1 MLLSQRWR
9 DSGTIVPKLGSLLLK
24 IPDEFKPFAALG
36 IGAFIL
42 VCLVLFHGVSLHRIL
57 VMHRRAEAFLRS
69 GRPHVW
75 TAEML
80 FAWSTFLMLTLHLIE
95 IMTWAFALVHLGL
108 ILRPADSIYFCA
120 NAYTTL
126 GYGSVDLGTSWRN
139 ISPIIAISGL
149 FTFAWTTS
157 SLVGMVAS
165 HIRLLEQLDV
175 ERTEERE
182 MRAEELRDAWAAHS
196 KERNAERASREDAR
210 KRASTLSFFERRK
223 IWREERRKEK
233 EMRAATRSEIK
244 DLYRKERLD
253 EEKLGQ
259 EMDPENSANSKD
271 NK

>member
-1 MLLSQRWR
+1 M
-9 DSGTIVPKLGSLLLK
+9 PKLSSLLLK

-36 IGAFIL
+36 IGALIL

-57 VMHRRAEAFLRS
+57 VLHRRAEAFLRS

-80 FAWSTFLMLTLHLIE
+80 FAWSVFLMLALHLIE
-95 IMTWAFALVHLGL
+95 IMTWAFALVHMGL

-126 GYGSVDLGTSWRN
+126 GYGTVDLGTSWRN

-182 MRAEELRDAWAAHS
+182 MRADELRAAWTTHS
-196 KERNAERASREDAR
+196 EEKSAERASREDAK
-210 KRASTLSFFERRK
+210 KRASTASFFERRK
-223 IWREERRKEK
+223 IWAEERKKEK
-233 EMRAATRSEIK
+233 ELRTAARREIA
-244 DLYRKERLD
+244 DLYHKERLD
-253 EEKLGQ
+253 EERLGQ
-259 EMDPENSANSKD
+259 EMTPDNSADPKD
-271 NK
+271 KK

>member
-1 MLLSQRWR
+1 M
-9 DSGTIVPKLGSLLLK
+9 PKLSSLLLK

-36 IGAFIL
+36 IGALIL

-57 VMHRRAEAFLRS
+57 VLHRRAEAFLRS

-80 FAWSTFLMLTLHLIE
+80 FAWSVFLMLALHLIE
-95 IMTWAFALVHLGL
+95 IMTWAFALVHMGL

-126 GYGSVDLGTSWRN
+126 GYGTVDLGTNWRN

-165 HIRLLEQLDV
+165 HIRLLEQLDI

-182 MRAEELRDAWAAHS
+182 MRADELRVRGLPTRRRKAPKAPAGRTPRSRPAQLHFSSAA
-196 KERNAERASREDAR
+196 RFGR
-210 KRASTLSFFERRK
+210 KRGRKKKSYARR
-223 IWREERRKEK
+223 R
-233 EMRAATRSEIK
+233 
-244 DLYRKERLD
+244 
-253 EEKLGQ
+253 EEKLPTSTTKSVW
-259 EMDPENSANSKD
+259 MRRS
-271 NK
+271 

>member
-1 MLLSQRWR
+1 M
-9 DSGTIVPKLGSLLLK
+9 PKLSSLLLK

-36 IGAFIL
+36 IGALIL

-57 VMHRRAEAFLRS
+57 VLHRRAEAFLRS

-80 FAWSTFLMLTLHLIE
+80 FAWSVFLMLALHLIE
-95 IMTWAFALVHLGL
+95 IMTWAFALVHMGL

-126 GYGSVDLGTSWRN
+126 GYGTVDLGTSWRN

-182 MRAEELRDAWAAHS
+182 MRADGAESRVDYPLGGEKRRKRQPGGRQEAGQHSFIFPAPQDLGGREE
-196 KERNAERASREDAR
+196 ER
-210 KRASTLSFFERRK
+210 KRATRGG
-223 IWREERRKEK
+223 EK
-233 EMRAATRSEIK
+233 RNCRPLPQRAS
-244 DLYRKERLD
+244 
-253 EEKLGQ
+253 G
-259 EMDPENSANSKD
+259 
-271 NK
+271 

>member
-1 MLLSQRWR
+1 MPNLS
-9 DSGTIVPKLGSLLLK
+9 SLLLK

-57 VMHRRAEAFLRS
+57 VLHRRAEAFLRS

-75 TAEML
+75 SAEML
-80 FAWSTFLMLTLHLIE
+80 FAWSVFLMLALHLTK

-126 GYGSVDLGTSWRN
+126 GYGAVDLGTSWRN

-165 HIRLLEQLDV
+165 HIRLLEQLDL
-175 ERTEERE
+175 ERAEERE
-182 MRAEELRDAWAAHS
+182 MRAAEVRAAWTAHS
-196 KERNAERASREDAR
+196 NEKQAERTSRDDAR
-210 KRASTLSFFERRK
+210 KRAGTVSFFERRK
-223 IWREERRKEK
+223 IWAEERKKEK
-233 EMRAATRSEIK
+233 ELRAAARKQIA
-244 DLYRKERLD
+244 DLYHQERLD

-259 EMDPENSANSKD
+259 EMNPDNSPDSKD
-271 NK
+271 KK

>member
-1 MLLSQRWR
+1 M
-9 DSGTIVPKLGSLLLK
+9 PKLGSLLLK

-80 FAWSTFLMLTLHLIE
+80 FAWSVFLMLTLHLVE

-126 GYGSVDLGTSWRN
+126 GYGMVDLGTSWRN

-157 SLVGMVAS
+157 SLVGMVSS

-182 MRAEELRDAWAAHS
+182 MRATELREAWDAHS
-196 KERNAERASREDAR
+196 KERDAEHAGREDAR
-210 KRASTLSFFERRK
+210 KRASTVSFFERRK
-223 IWREERRKEK
+223 IWREERKKEK

-244 DLYRKERLD
+244 DLYHKERLA

-259 EMDPENSANSKD
+259 AMDPDNSPDSKD
-271 NK
+271 KK